1 MFCPKCGADVGTNHY
16 CPSCGQEVC
25 LSNNQH
31 LDDEPIDLLHHVPA
45 EEKPKENKIVRTI
58 LPLAFILL
66 FEFILYWLA
75 TFVSYDASAVLD
87 EIPNLLGVMAVVS
100 LPFGLIGLIIT
111 LVVQRKHKPLN
122 KVRRLP
128 FIALSISS
136 IFQVG
141 LIYATAFLDHISTAT
156 FVFKFTPILMWLC
169 VTGSYIVFTA
179 LSAKTHSKELIFLLL
194 KLLFINLLV
203 APITGFII
211 GKMIQNNSLI
221 FLHIALITYF
231 TATITRNL
239 IRAKYHLED

>member
-1 MFCPKCGADVGTNHY
+1 MFCPKCGTNVGTAPY
-16 CPSCGQEVC
+16 CPSCGQEIYP
-25 LSNNQH
+25 SNNQPI
-31 LDDEPIDLLHHVPA
+31 DDQPIDLLHHVPV

-58 LPLAFILL
+58 LPLAFILT
-66 FEFILYWLA
+66 FEFVLFWLA
-75 TFVSYDASAVLD
+75 TFVSYDARAVLD

-100 LPFGLIGLIIT
+100 LPFGLVGLIIT
-111 LVVQRKHKPLN
+111 LIVQHKHKPLN
-122 KVRRLP
+122 KVKKLP

-136 IFQVG
+136 VFQVG
-141 LIYATAFLDHISTAT
+141 LIYGTAFLDYISTAT

-179 LSAKTHSKELIFLLL
+179 LSAKTHGKELTFLLL

-203 APITGFII
+203 APFTGFII
-211 GKMIQNNSLI
+211 GKMIQHNSLV
-221 FLHIALITYF
+221 FLHIGLITYF